1 MSYTQENGE
10 PLRPFPLRRLS
21 RGGDAAESFREEAAR
36 ITESA
41 RLEIDRYREET
52 EARLRQKERD
62 LALLSERL
70 ERKSA
75 ELDRREKNLGK
86 ENSDEGWDQGY
97 QDGLAAGRED
107 GYAEGKENALA
118 AWQSDF
124 ETMQKE
130 KLRAWSEENLPPLN
144 ELAEKL
150 KSARGTLIEFWEK
163 NILQVAAGIAHQ
175 MVARELPKMKD
186 LPVTLLR
193 DALEMT
199 VGCTSVKVR
208 MNPNDL
214 NALRAPAEALLK
226 EFSQITSAELIAD
239 ARIQP
244 GGCEVETF
252 MGVIDQQLESR
263 LKRIIEE
270 LSR

>member
-1 MSYTQENGE
+1 MQE
-10 PLRPFPLRRLS
+10 
-21 RGGDAAESFREEAAR
+21 
-36 ITESA
+36 
-41 RLEIDRYREET
+41 
-52 EARLRQKERD
+52 
-62 LALLSERL
+62 
-70 ERKSA
+70 
-75 ELDRREKNLGK
+75 
-86 ENSDEGWDQGY
+86 
-97 QDGLAAGRED
+97 
-107 GYAEGKENALA
+107 
-118 AWQSDF
+118 
-124 ETMQKE
+124 E
-130 KLRAWSEENLPPLN
+130 KLRAWSETNLPTLN
-144 ELAEKL
+144 ELTGKL
-150 KSARGTLIEFWEK
+150 KGARGTLIEFWEK

-175 MVARELPKMKD
+175 MVARALPEMKD
-186 LPVTLLR
+186 LPVSLLR

-208 MNPNDL
+208 MNPDDL

-244 GGCEVETF
+244 GGCEVETS